1 MIHRD
6 IKGANVLL
14 TNDGEVK
21 LGKFC
26 WSCQTVAFSLLKF
39 SITHVLSQE
48 YAHTNTCTHTHTHTH
63 THTLTADFGVAAQL
77 TQTHKMRRETFSG
90 TPYWMAP
97 EV

>member
-26 WSCQTVAFSLLKF
+26 WSCKTVAFSLLEF

-48 YAHTNTCTHTHTHTH
+48 YAHTNTCTHTL
-63 THTLTADFGVAAQL
+63 TLTADFGVAAQL
-77 TQTHKMRRETFSG
+77 TQTHKMRRVTFSG

>member
-26 WSCQTVAFSLLKF
+26 WSCKTVAFSLLEF
-39 SITHVLSQE
+39 PSHIRLSN
-48 YAHTNTCTHTHTHTH
+48 AHTGICSHKHMHTHTYAHI
-63 THTLTADFGVAAQL
+63 ADFGVAAQL
-77 TQTHKMRRETFSG
+77 TQTHKMKRESFSG